1 MFLQSISEEIIDNI
15 YKIDLIDSEIES
27 ILYNDKKY

>member
-27 ILYNDKKY
+27 ILYNDKK